1 MGPPIATQE
10 AGILARMRVSV
21 ELVPRS
27 GEALQ
32 RQLDEVRQLESV
44 DTVNVP
50 DILRFPVRSW
60 DACGPARACGFR
72 AVPHLRAVDV
82 DLDRSLPFADAL
94 LEHGIDEVLVIA
106 GDAPADMSRS
116 VYETSSEA
124 LIRRLKRER
133 PELTVYAALDPYR
146 QGFVAERDYAQRK
159 LDAGA
164 EGLFTQPF
172 FDLRL
177 LEVWGDVVDRLRVP
191 VFWGATSVTSERS
204 RRYWTSR
211 NRAVLPASF
220 APTLEHSRDVARGVL
235 AFARRRGEHAYF
247 MPIRVSSLA
256 YLQGVL

>member
-1 MGPPIATQE
+1 
-10 AGILARMRVSV
+10 MRVSV

-32 RQLDEVRQLESV
+32 RQLDEVRQLDRV

-60 DACGPARACGFR
+60 DACGPARSCGFR

-82 DLDRSLPFADAL
+82 DLERALPFADAL
-94 LEHGIDEVLVIA
+94 LEHGTDEVLVIA
-106 GDAPADMSRS
+106 GDTPADMSRS
-116 VYETSSEA
+116 VFETSSEA
-124 LIRRLKRER
+124 LIRRLKRDR

-146 QGFVAERDYAQRK
+146 QSLVAERDYAQRK

-177 LEVWGDVVDRLRVP
+177 IEVWGDLVDRLGVP
-191 VFWGATSVTSERS
+191 VFWGATSVTSPRS
-204 RRYWTSR
+204 QRYWTSR
-211 NRAVLPASF
+211 NRAVLPADF
-220 APTLEHSRDVARGVL
+220 APTLEHSRNVARGVL
-235 AFARRRGEHAYF
+235 AFARRRNEHAYF
-247 MPIRVSSLA
+247 MPIRVSSLD
-256 YLQGVL
+256 YLEGVL